1 MNQTVTCDAVRLEGA
16 QRLTFLP
23 DLFGGDFMTSEAS
36 VYAYAQRYCPEYQ
49 GGFWQFYRLPEG
61 GGYMAPDVESL
72 TLCNPDTRFN
82 DCNNW
87 QVMAGGKRVLCSNRM
102 YERFSDVKSGIVAT
116 INVCENSGSVTD
128 KAMLEGAK
136 VMMQVLDGYPSFA
149 ALAAHPKRITG

>member
-1 MNQTVTCDAVRLEGA
+1 MPDRKAGGIASGNRTKGEHHATVTG
-16 QRLTFLP
+16 
-23 DLFGGDFMTSEAS
+23 
-36 VYAYAQRYCPEYQ
+36 
-49 GGFWQFYRLPEG
+49 
-61 GGYMAPDVESL
+61 
-72 TLCNPDTRFN
+72 
-82 DCNNW
+82 NW
-87 QVMAGGKRVLCSNRM
+87 QVMAGGKRVLFSNRM

>member
-1 MNQTVTCDAVRLEGA
+1 MQNLNTRQTTRKVGQSTEIVKLLRI
-16 QRLTFLP
+16 Q
-23 DLFGGDFMTSEAS
+23 AS
-36 VYAYAQRYCPEYQ
+36 DTHV
-49 GGFWQFYRLPEG
+49 
-61 GGYMAPDVESL
+61 VEFD
-72 TLCNPDTRFN
+72 NVDTRFN

-87 QVMAGGKRVLCSNRM
+87 QVMAGGKRVLFSNRM

>member
-1 MNQTVTCDAVRLEGA
+1 MRRDFTVARSILRQYKTLINER
-16 QRLTFLP
+16 R
-23 DLFGGDFMTSEAS
+23 
-36 VYAYAQRYCPEYQ
+36 R
-49 GGFWQFYRLPEG
+49 
-61 GGYMAPDVESL
+61 ESGL
-72 TLCNPDTRFN
+72 SPVTTAKVLDEICESATRFN

-87 QVMAGGKRVLCSNRM
+87 QVMAGGKRVLFSNRM

>member
-1 MNQTVTCDAVRLEGA
+1 MHTRNVNVRTAAQESTGKMGEG
-16 QRLTFLP
+16 QHPRQVGQSTGMVKLLRIQ
-23 DLFGGDFMTSEAS
+23 AS
-36 VYAYAQRYCPEYQ
+36 DTHVV
-49 GGFWQFYRLPEG
+49 GF
-61 GGYMAPDVESL
+61 DNV
-72 TLCNPDTRFN
+72 DTRFN

-87 QVMAGGKRVLCSNRM
+87 QVMAGGKCVLFSNRM
-102 YERFSDVKSGIVAT
+102 YERFSEVKSGIVAT

>member
-1 MNQTVTCDAVRLEGA
+1 MVKLLRIQ
-16 QRLTFLP
+16 
-23 DLFGGDFMTSEAS
+23 AS
-36 VYAYAQRYCPEYQ
+36 DTHV
-49 GGFWQFYRLPEG
+49 
-61 GGYMAPDVESL
+61 VEFD
-72 TLCNPDTRFN
+72 NVDTRFN

-87 QVMAGGKRVLCSNRM
+87 QVMAGGKRVLFSNRM